1 MRVERGLGRRFR
13 LLWAAFASSAAGTW
27 LAFDAFPLI
36 AILVLHAGPVEV
48 SLLAAAG
55 PAAGA
60 LLATLAGPFV
70 AARRPRPVMIGADL
84 VRFAALAT
92 VPAAYLLGWLGVP
105 QLLAV
110 AVVVAAADIAF
121 TAASGAFLKRVVAP
135 GDLLVANGRFEST
148 TWVATAVGPPLGG
161 FAVGVL
167 GPVTT
172 VVANA
177 VSFLASAGWIR
188 RIGPVAEE
196 PAVAAPKVR
205 PRDLVDGWRVLLGHP
220 VLRPLLLN
228 VVAVNSL
235 IMATAPLA
243 AVLML
248 GELRFAPWQYAL
260 AFGAPCVG
268 GLVGAR
274 LSRRLVVRFGKS
286 AVLRVG
292 GTLRAVWSG
301 VIAFVPAGPWG
312 IVLVIAVQFWL
323 VGCAGVFNPV
333 LATTRLRLLPDESTV
348 RALTAWSVS
357 TKAAIAAVTA
367 LWGLLAAATGPRVAI
382 ATAGVLL
389 LVTPVLLPRRAV
401 AVDLG
406 NP

>member
-1 MRVERGLGRRFR
+1 MERGPGRRFR
-13 LLWAAFASSAAGTW
+13 LLWAAFATSAAGTW

-36 AILVLHAGPVEV
+36 AILVLHTGPVEV

-60 LLATLAGPFV
+60 VLATLTGPFV
-70 AARRPRPVMIGADL
+70 AVRRPRPVMIGADL

-92 VPAAYLLGWLGVP
+92 VPVAYLLGWLAVP
-105 QLLAV
+105 QLLLV

-121 TAASGAFLKRVVAP
+121 TAASGAFLKTVVAP

-177 VSFLASAGWIR
+177 VSFLASAAWVR
-188 RIGPVAEE
+188 RIGPVARE
-196 PAVAAPKVR
+196 PTIAAPKVR
-205 PRDLVDGWRVLLGHP
+205 PRDLVDGWRVLLAHP

-248 GELRFAPWQYAL
+248 GELGFAPWQYAL

-274 LSRRLVVRFGKS
+274 MSRRLVERFGEP

-312 IVLVIAVQFWL
+312 IVLVIAVQFCL
-323 VGCAGVFNPV
+323 VGCAGLFNPV
-333 LATTRLRLLPDESTV
+333 LATTRLRLLPDESVV

-367 LWGLLAAATGPRVAI
+367 LGGLLAAVTGPRVAI
-382 ATAGVLL
+382 AAAGVLL
-389 LVTPVLLPRRAV
+389 LATPVLLPRRVRV
-401 AVDLG
+401 ADS
-406 NP
+406 

>member
-1 MRVERGLGRRFR
+1 M
-13 LLWAAFASSAAGTW
+13 
-27 LAFDAFPLI
+27 
-36 AILVLHAGPVEV
+36 EV

>member
-1 MRVERGLGRRFR
+1 MARLLGRRFS
-13 LLWAAFASSAAGTW
+13 LLWAAFATSAAGTW

-70 AARRPRPVMIGADL
+70 AARCPRPVMIGADL
-84 VRFAALAT
+84 MRFAVLAT
-92 VPAAYLLGWLGVP
+92 VPLAHLAGWLGLP

-121 TAASGAFLKRVVAP
+121 TAASGAFLKSVVAP

-177 VSFLASAGWIR
+177 VSFLASAAWIR
-188 RIGPVAEE
+188 RIGPVAETPVAV
-196 PAVAAPKVR
+196 PAVR
-205 PRDLVDGWRVLLGHP
+205 RGDLVDGWRVLLRHP

-235 IMATAPLA
+235 IMATAPVA

-248 GELRFAPWQYAL
+248 GELGFAPWQYAL
-260 AFGAPCVG
+260 AFGAPCIG

-274 LSRRLVVRFGKS
+274 LSGRLVARFS
-286 AVLRVG
+286 ETTVLRVG

-301 VIAFVPAGPWG
+301 AVAFVPAGAWG
-312 IVLVIAVQFWL
+312 IVLVIAVQFCL
-323 VGCAGVFNPV
+323 VACAGVFSPV
-333 LATTRLRLLPDESTV
+333 LATTRLRLLPDDRLV
-348 RALTAWSVS
+348 RGLTAWSVS

-382 ATAGVLL
+382 AAAGVLL
-389 LVTPVLLPRRAV
+389 LATPLLLPRRVPA
-401 AVDLG
+401 ATTGDG
-406 NP
+406 GH